1 MSDPRPKVLISEDAI
16 AKRVA
21 ELAAQIS
28 HDYEHVDDLVLVGV
42 LKGAFIFLADLARRL
57 TIPRTIEFVALS
69 SYGAGAR
76 GSSEVRLVM
85 DVRSTIAGRHVL
97 VVEDIVDT
105 GRTLDYLM
113 RLLGAR
119 GPASLE
125 ACALVRKPNRL
136 EIPVRL
142 AYLGFDIPDRW
153 VVGYG
158 LDLGERHRT
167 LPYIGWIQSG
177 GAT

>member
-1 MSDPRPKVLISEDAI
+1 MIDPQPKVLISEEAI
-16 AKRVA
+16 ARRVA

-28 HDYEHVDDLVLVGV
+28 RDYADAGELVLVGV

-57 TIPRTIEFVALS
+57 TIPRAVEFIALS

-76 GSSEVRLVM
+76 SGEVRLVM
-85 DVRSTIAGRHVL
+85 DLRSTIAGKHVL

-105 GRTLDYLM
+105 GHTLDYLI

-119 GPASLE
+119 GPASVQ
-125 ACALVRKPNRL
+125 ACALVRKPDRL
-136 EIPVRL
+136 QTTVKL

-158 LDLGERHRT
+158 LDLAERNRT
-167 LPYIGWIQSG
+167 LPYIGWVEG
-177 GAT
+177 PAR